1 MSYTE
6 IAEIMECPV
15 NTIKTRLFH
24 ARKRLAVLLEGQ
36 IEVRS

>member
-1 MSYTE
+1 
-6 IAEIMECPV
+6 V